1 MKSPKISIVIPS
13 YNKVR
18 FIGLTLDSI
27 IEQKYP
33 NLEVIIQDSAS
44 TDGTIEIIKK
54 YALKYPDIIKF
65 ESKKDKGQLDAIN
78 TGLKKSTGVL
88 FTYINADDVYLPGA
102 FAEVSKMYMSN
113 SERLWFTGRGKVVKN
128 KGEEIAKLVTWYKNM
143 LLLINSRFCLLTTN
157 YLMQPS
163 VFITREAL
171 KKFGSFTGTPKFV
184 MEYDLWLK
192 ISKRSVPQV
201 SQKYFSAFRIEPS
214 SISQTQTKDLLSED
228 EKIIKK
234 YCKNPLIIALHKL
247 HNLGRKLVGGLL

>member
-44 TDGTIEIIKK
+44 TDGTLEIIKK
-54 YALKYPDIIKF
+54 YALNYPDVIKF

-78 TGLKKSTGVL
+78 TGFKKAKGML
-88 FTYINADDVYLPGA
+88 MAYINADDVYFPGA
-102 FAEVSKMYMSN
+102 LTEVSKMYMSN
-113 SERLWFTGRGKVVKN
+113 SERLWFAGRGKVINN
-128 KGEEIAKLVTWYKNM
+128 KGEQITKLVTWYKN
-143 LLLINSRFCLLTTN
+143 LLLLGNSRSFLLMTN

-163 VFITREAL
+163 VFLTREAW
-171 KKFGSFTGTPKFV
+171 KKFGPFTGTPKFV